1 MLNLFRKRKKE
12 IPDFDFLLNSEL
24 RDKYF
29 SRLSPWDWMD
39 DKMIHVFDINAPR
52 VITMDP
58 WPQLIYLG
66 ANGQITV
73 SEFIHEM
80 ALSYDRRTPIP
91 KELDVTV
98 LTILTDL
105 VDDKLIELTAEK
117 RILSPDLEQ
126 PKSKY
131 KG

>member
-1 MLNLFRKRKKE
+1 MLSLFRKREKE
-12 IPDFDFLLNSEL
+12 IPNFEVLQNSEL

-39 DKMIHVFDINAPR
+39 DKMIHVFDINTPR

-73 SEFIHEM
+73 SEFIYEM
-80 ALSYDRRTPIP
+80 ASSYHRKTPIP
-91 KELDVTV
+91 EELDVTII
-98 LTILTDL
+98 TILTDL
-105 VDDKLIELTAEK
+105 VDDKLIHITADRRNLTSDIEL
-117 RILSPDLEQ
+117 
-126 PKSKY
+126 PKSK
-131 KG
+131 

>member
-1 MLNLFRKRKKE
+1 MFNLFRKEKKE
-12 IPDFDFLLNSEL
+12 IPDFDFLQNSEL
-24 RDKYF
+24 RDLYF

-39 DKMIHVFDINAPR
+39 DKMIHVFDINSPR

-80 ALSYDRRTPIP
+80 ASSYHRNTPIP
-91 KELDVTV
+91 IELDVTII
-98 LTILTDL
+98 TILSDL

-117 RILSPDLEQ
+117 RILSPDVEQ
-126 PKSKY
+126 PKSK
-131 KG
+131 